1 MNLKNSVKSFSEKD
15 VYSLILFAIYK
26 SQDVPEYKELSELCF
41 LLDKRNFLRF
51 CEYFGGTTI
60 KVPTIKELE
69 IYLQALQLYECDLK
83 GDKKDSL
90 LNDMSKVRKKQVL
103 ECYDKLI
110 SVLQEFTYES

>member
-1 MNLKNSVKSFSEKD
+1 MNLKSSVKSFSEKD

-51 CEYFGGTTI
+51 CEYFGGQTI

-69 IYLQALQLYECDLK
+69 IYLQALQLYESDLK
-83 GDKKDSL
+83 GEDKE
-90 LNDMSKVRKKQVL
+90 QVL
-103 ECYDKLI
+103 KDFSKHRRNQVLDAYDKII